1 MKYRWDKK
9 YKYWGVTAFL
19 VLAAAIT
26 FYCLLTNLSA
36 VGAVVGKVVS
46 SLSGILYG
54 LVFAYLLAP
63 VVNKLESTL
72 LKKLPDK
79 VFKKKPGKGKRF
91 TRGLAV
97 TVSVALGVLLVTLLC
112 LLVLP
117 QLIQSIGTLAT
128 NMSTY
133 VSATKDWVSG
143 IFAGTPEVQE
153 YVVSL
158 ISEISAAFTSW
169 AQTGLP
175 SSIESIATTL
185 TGTVMTVATTTVN
198 LFIGLIVSVYLLYHK
213 ETFMAQG
220 KRLVY
225 GFLPTLWGNRVL
237 AACSYTHKKFAGFI
251 TGKIITSIIVGIVC
265 FIGLLIFRIPY
276 AAMIATV
283 VGITNVIPFFGP
295 FIGAVPSAFILLLV
309 DPVKCLI
316 FCIFI
321 LVLQQVEGNI
331 IEPKVLGST
340 TGMSGFWVIFSITVG
355 GGLFGLA
362 GMVLSVPLFA
372 SLYAGLT
379 LLNVH
384 LLKKKGLPSYT
395 GAYQVEGPVFCETKD
410 ESDEEDVPGDEED
423 VPGNEEDTSGEAGSE
438 NDMNAPEDVGEEVQ

>member
-19 VLAAAIT
+19 VLAASIT
-26 FYCLLTNLSA
+26 FFCLLNNLPTVS
-36 VGAVVGKVVS
+36 AVVGKVVS
-46 SLSGILYG
+46 SLGGILYG

-63 VVNKLESTL
+63 VVNKLEATCF
-72 LKKLPDK
+72 KKLPDK
-79 VFKKKPGKGKRF
+79 IFKKKPGKGKRF
-91 TRGLAV
+91 TRGLSV
-97 TVSVALGVLLVTLLC
+97 TISVSLGVLLITLLC

-117 QLIQSIGTLAT
+117 QLIESIGGLAT
-128 NMSTY
+128 NMSSY
-133 VSATKDWVSG
+133 VSVTRDWVSG
-143 IFAGTPEVQE
+143 IFVGTPEVQE

-158 ISEISAAFTSW
+158 ISEISTAFTSW
-169 AQTGLP
+169 AQIGLP
-175 SSIESIATTL
+175 STIETMVSTL
-185 TGTVMTVATTTVN
+185 TGTVMAVVSTTIN
-198 LFIGLIVSVYLLYHK
+198 LFIGLIVCIYLLYHK
-213 ETFMAQG
+213 EVFMAQA
-220 KRLVY
+220 KRMVY
-225 GFLPTLWGNRVL
+225 GFFPVKWSDNILV
-237 AACSYTHKKFAGFI
+237 ACSHTHKKFAAFI
-251 TGKIITSIIVGIVC
+251 TGKIIDSIIVGVVC

-321 LVLQQVEGNI
+321 LVLQQIEGNI

-355 GGLFGLA
+355 GGLFGIT

-372 SLYAGLT
+372 SLYTGLT

-384 LLKKKGLPSYT
+384 LLKSKGLPTYT
-395 GAYQVEGPVFCETKD
+395 GAYRVEGPVAHDPVPE
-410 ESDEEDVPGDEED
+410 EEEDPEEGLEEEPNQEPDDQSVIEPSEETAPRDIGRVP
-423 VPGNEEDTSGEAGSE
+423 
-438 NDMNAPEDVGEEVQ
+438 